1 MYDDNNSNASYLEA
15 RDSLTGLEG
24 HSLVTLMSCPSQ
36 VSSSNQDG
44 EDKLR
49 MDLEIIELHYQDAI
63 KEISKKRN
71 EAIMETRKKRSQ
83 KNMES
88 I

>member
-1 MYDDNNSNASYLEA
+1 MCDDNNINASYLEA

-36 VSSSNQDG
+36 VSSSNKDG

-49 MDLEIIELHYQDAI
+49 MDVT
-63 KEISKKRN
+63 
-71 EAIMETRKKRSQ
+71 TRFLCQALCRDSWTDC
-83 KNMES
+83 S
-88 I
+88 